1 MIYIGTAS
9 MKKRIHLP
17 SEEGGMFAKKVLVIL
32 TCTICIFVFSAAA
45 DESISEEQ
53 LHSVTKHSLTIG
65 GQVVDYT
72 VTTGTMP
79 LRDSKGEQDAYIFYI
94 AYTRD
99 GVKDKTKRPLMFS
112 FNGGPGSSSVWMHMG
127 FLGPRKVLY
136 NTDGFMLQP
145 PYEVVDNEHSI
156 LDVTDLVFIDPV
168 ATGYSRML
176 PKKPIHKYHGV
187 MEDIQSVAE
196 FIRLYVTRNDR
207 WGSPKFIIG
216 ESYGTTRAAGLTGYL
231 SNAHRMYTNGTI
243 LVSMTELGPDPARD
257 LSCMLIFP
265 HYAATAWY
273 HKALPADLQAKPL
286 REVLD
291 EAEAFAIGEYALALN
306 KGGWLSDSEKNAIA
320 DKMARLSGLS
330 ADFIKNCNLR
340 VERHR
345 FWKELLRSRGLT
357 VGRLDSRYT
366 GMDRDSAGETFE
378 FDPAMAHWNGPFT
391 GAVNRYFKEEL
402 KIETDLTY
410 NIFGNVRPW
419 KGRGDVNTGEMLRQA
434 MTANPFLKVF
444 ILEGY
449 YDAACDYFTAQYTMS
464 HLDLTGKLKDR
475 ISFGFYESG
484 HMMYIHLPSLMKAK
498 QDLADFIRS
507 AYPAR

>member
-45 DESISEEQ
+45 DEAISEEQ

-273 HKALPADLQAKPL
+273 HKALSADLQAKPL

-291 EAEAFAIGEYALALN
+291 EAEAFARQL
-306 KGGWLSDSEKNAIA
+306 
-320 DKMARLSGLS
+320 
-330 ADFIKNCNLR
+330 
-340 VERHR
+340 
-345 FWKELLRSRGLT
+345 
-357 VGRLDSRYT
+357 
-366 GMDRDSAGETFE
+366 
-378 FDPAMAHWNGPFT
+378 
-391 GAVNRYFKEEL
+391 
-402 KIETDLTY
+402 
-410 NIFGNVRPW
+410 VR
-419 KGRGDVNTGEMLRQA
+419 
-434 MTANPFLKVF
+434 
-444 ILEGY
+444 
-449 YDAACDYFTAQYTMS
+449 
-464 HLDLTGKLKDR
+464 
-475 ISFGFYESG
+475 
-484 HMMYIHLPSLMKAK
+484 
-498 QDLADFIRS
+498 
-507 AYPAR
+507 